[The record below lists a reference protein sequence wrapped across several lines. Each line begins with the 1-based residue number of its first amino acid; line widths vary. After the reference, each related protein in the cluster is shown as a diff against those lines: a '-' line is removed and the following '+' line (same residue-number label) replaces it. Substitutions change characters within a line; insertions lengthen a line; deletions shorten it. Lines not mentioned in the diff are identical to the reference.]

1 MHLLDVADLAR
12 HLPGDSAVAQ
22 DIEPLYEWAP
32 LSTSSIVAAVNEL
45 RLLRHDLSQFLGGKY
60 KPELLLPEGVS
71 GLEDGDTEVDQIGA
85 NEGFDSFAE
94 ADSWYRERFPDAH
107 I

>member
-1 MHLLDVADLAR
+1 M
-12 HLPGDSAVAQ
+12 AQ

-60 KPELLLPEGVS
+60 KPELLRPEGVA
-71 GLEDGDTEVDQIGA
+71 GLEDGGAEVDQIGA
-85 NEGFDSFAE
+85 NEGFDSLEDME
-94 ADSWYRERFPDAH
+94 AWYLNLHPEMAGRV
-107 I
+107 